1 MNYKQLYELADS
13 ITEGAARML
22 DLANMLRGVLDSYQ
36 QSAAEWAELEARIE
50 RELRQLQGLDTP
62 EPPPYG

>member
-22 DLANMLRGVLDSYQ
+22 DLANMLRGVLDDYQ
-36 QSAAEWAELEARIE
+36 KSAAQWAELEARIE
-50 RELRQLQGLDTP
+50 AEIKQLEGQD
-62 EPPPYG
+62 